1 MTDILKNVPN
11 PPFEVEIMDKEPVEV
26 ANPYTGQKV
35 MLEPIAVAVYDC
47 IKGAEYME
55 NAEMMQKGM
64 DWFAKHYRTNTWCC
78 WTNRILFETDYI
90 GVERI

>member
-55 NAEMMQKGM
+55 NAEMMKKGM
-64 DWFAKHYRTNTWCC
+64 DWFAKHYPNEYMV
-78 WTNRILFETDYI
+78 LLD
-90 GVERI
+90 

>member
-55 NAEMMQKGM
+55 NAEMMQKGI
-64 DWFAKHYRTNTWCC
+64 DWFAKHYPKEYMV
-78 WTNRILFETDYI
+78 LLD
-90 GVERI
+90 

>member
-11 PPFEVEIMDKEPVEV
+11 QPFEVEIMDKEPVEV

-64 DWFAKHYRTNTWCC
+64 DWFAKHYPNEYMV
-78 WTNRILFETDYI
+78 LLD
-90 GVERI
+90 